1 MCIPL
6 ERKRERD
13 TATREIQSVQQDL
26 TSLMIFHNAEVE
38 ELSHALQLSSCFSL
52 CPTMDLVSFQL
63 NDNVVW
69 VYRRGNEKVWDIEHA
84 ETTPDEANGNGDGGN
99 TKKIKDLAWKPDG
112 RCFAVVST
120 DGLIELFDTMRGV
133 LIRSIQLEMEISCV
147 KWFKRNPEVN
157 NGLNRS
163 RVGGILDDVAITNS
177 LPSLKFKMNN
187 GTSGTSKE
195 EDNDSVLDFLI
206 AGSTGGSLS
215 CVFSGIFVVE
225 NLTLCDIF
233 ENSEIMDIISNKSL
247 SNHYVLLNTPASR
260 DISVL
265 KVDTDFIHR
274 DKKFTKILLIC
285 SKLLNLIDHIK
296 SSIHQIDSHYKPYFD
311 YTIRIVELLRR
322 EIKEDEIE
330 NDNKSGNKNT
340 DSAGR
345 DDNDENDENDPN
357 PPTKEDINNNNDP
370 IYDLYDL
377 LLTGSLSNA
386 TKKWLTDY
394 LSDRGV
400 KRWTKL
406 GRTYFDNARSSIY
419 NDLVSCLHHMI
430 VFLTDL
436 KGLSQWASNDTSLY
450 TLDIEECIKISQ
462 SYLKYSYKFMMELND
477 SQRYF
482 EQTIIWLSS
491 ILSELTADEKLN
503 VSFRTN
509 DITKF
514 LMFVSSKINAVDSDS
529 DHGSIHDASK
539 VNEFTKYLD
548 TVLNSLF
555 GKIKN
560 DIKSKFK
567 LDTHSLLFS
576 NENSSVSHVSMKIFS
591 DDNKGHALML
601 LDSSQIVVKEF
612 DLTTLDVQT
621 YEMTREGTETI
632 TDMKIV
638 SSDRLLVLFDD
649 CVIMYK
655 LLLDTKEAVADFKY
669 VLQEHSNETDSDFQA
684 GYLAV
689 NEDKKL
695 FCVLDKTKKKYVWIS
710 Y

>member
-1 MCIPL
+1 M
-6 ERKRERD
+6 
-13 TATREIQSVQQDL
+13 S
-26 TSLMIFHNAEVE
+26 FHNIEVE
-38 ELSHALQLSSCFSL
+38 ELSHALQLSSCFCL

-84 ETTPDEANGNGDGGN
+84 ETTLDEVNNGDGG
-99 TKKIKDLAWKPDG
+99 TAAASKKIKDLAWKPDG
-112 RCFAVVST
+112 KCFAVVST
-120 DGLIELFDTMRGV
+120 NGLIELFDTMNGM
-133 LIRSIQLEMEISCV
+133 LIRSIQLKMEISCV
-147 KWFKRNPEVN
+147 KWFKRNPEATKGSN
-157 NGLNRS
+157 QS
-163 RVGGILDDVAITNS
+163 RIGGILDDVVITNS

-187 GTSGTSKE
+187 GVSGTSKE
-195 EDNDSVLDFLI
+195 EDSDSVLDFLI
-206 AGSTGGSLS
+206 AGSTDGSLS

-225 NLTLCDIF
+225 NLTLSDIF

-247 SNHYVLLNTPASR
+247 SNHYVLLNTPASKA
-260 DISVL
+260 ISVL
-265 KVDTDFIHR
+265 KIDTDFIHR

-296 SSIHQIDSHYKPYFD
+296 SSINQIDSHYKPYFD
-311 YTIRIVELLRR
+311 YTIRIIELLRR
-322 EIKEDEIE
+322 EIREDEIE
-330 NDNKSGNKNT
+330 NDGENGN
-340 DSAGR
+340 DSAGPGET
-345 DDNDENDENDPN
+345 DENNAN
-357 PPTKEDINNNNDP
+357 PPLNEGISNNNDP

-419 NDLVSCLHHMI
+419 NDLVSSLHHMI

-514 LMFVSSKINAVDSDS
+514 LMFVSSKINAVETDSEHS
-529 DHGSIHDASK
+529 SIQDASK
-539 VNEFTKYLD
+539 VNEFTKYLN

-567 LDTHSLLFS
+567 LDNHSLLSS
-576 NENSSVSHVSMKIFS
+576 NEDSLSSHVSMKIFN
-591 DDNKGHALML
+591 DTNKGHVLML

-612 DLTTLDVQT
+612 DLTTLEVQT
-621 YEMTREGTETI
+621 HEMTREGTEVI
-632 TDMKIV
+632 IDMKIL
-638 SSDRLLVLFDD
+638 SSDKVLVLFDD
-649 CVIMYK
+649 CVVMYT
-655 LLLDTKEAVADFKY
+655 LLFNTKEAVADSKY
-669 VLQEHSNETDSDFQA
+669 VLQEHSNETDTGFQA

-695 FCVLDKTKKKYVWIS
+695 FCVLDKAKKKYVWVS